1 VTSSVHEQ
9 LAPRPPVPDRHAL
22 LCDIQLRLETAGRE
36 APLENVGI
44 GEGRGWK
51 VGLPDSFSPKNEL
64 SMVTETQE
72 DDCTISMT
80 LSFFDDII

>member
-1 VTSSVHEQ
+1 
-9 LAPRPPVPDRHAL
+9 
-22 LCDIQLRLETAGRE
+22 
-36 APLENVGI
+36 LENVGI